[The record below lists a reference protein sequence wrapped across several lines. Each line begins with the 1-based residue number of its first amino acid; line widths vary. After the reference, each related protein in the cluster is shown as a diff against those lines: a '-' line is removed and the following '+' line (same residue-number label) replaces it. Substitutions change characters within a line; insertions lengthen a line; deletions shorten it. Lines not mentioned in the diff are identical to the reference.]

1 MKNLQQ
7 EFSLT
12 ELENEMLSVIVKSY
26 DSEDNICFQRTL
38 TQSEKGVIG
47 SLVKKELVYDSC
59 NGIEEDGNFFP
70 SENVLEY
77 LELN

>member
-12 ELENEMLSVIVKSY
+12 ELETEMLSVIVKCY

-38 TQSEKGVIG
+38 TQSEKGVMG

-59 NGIEEDGNFFP
+59 NGVEEDGNFFP

-77 LELN
+77 LGLN

>member
-12 ELENEMLSVIVKSY
+12 ELETKMLNDIVGFY

-38 TQSEKGVIG
+38 SQSEKGVIG
-47 SLVKKELVYDSC
+47 SLVKKELIYDSFE
-59 NGIEEDGNFFP
+59 GIEEVGNYFP
-70 SENVLEY
+70 NGNVLEY
-77 LELN
+77 LGLD